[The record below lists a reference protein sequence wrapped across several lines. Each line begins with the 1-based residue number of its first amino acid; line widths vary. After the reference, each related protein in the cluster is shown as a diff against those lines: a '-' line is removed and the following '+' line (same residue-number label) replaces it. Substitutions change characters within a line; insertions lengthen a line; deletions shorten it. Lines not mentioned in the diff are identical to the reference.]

1 VDVLV
6 KMVVGQASVK
16 NISGPINIA
25 QYAGDSV
32 SLGIT
37 PFLKFLAIVS
47 LSLGILN
54 LLPVPILDGGHLLFN
69 TIEWLRGRPLSE
81 AAQGIGQQV
90 GMGLLL
96 MLMTL
101 AFYNDLHRLFAVGG

>member
-1 VDVLV
+1 
-6 KMVVGQASVK
+6 
-16 NISGPINIA
+16 
-25 QYAGDSV
+25 V